1 MLKVIE
7 LRRSFQTTWSVK
19 SCILAIPWS
28 SKWGS
33 WHAYET
39 VRWKCWCF
47 EQLSNMSLKLA
58 ESRTSAKDFMQWKRG
73 GEDKVMSNAAKVIN
87 FWRNSSFFS
96 CWCYISVY
104 HFISFFWNL
113 EIKFHTKI
121 APTACF
127 QSWLRLHMLMLISA
141 SLSGTLIRYCWK
153 IKFWRSRQICQSDFI
168 T

>member
-1 MLKVIE
+1 MYPCDTMKFEIGELARLRNSAMKMLMFWAAVEYVPQI
-7 LRRSFQTTWSVK
+7 
-19 SCILAIPWS
+19 
-28 SKWGS
+28 
-33 WHAYET
+33 
-39 VRWKCWCF
+39 
-47 EQLSNMSLKLA
+47 
-58 ESRTSAKDFMQWKRG
+58 SRISHFRQRFMQWKRG

-87 FWRNSSFFS
+87 FWRNSSFFF